1 MTDAHSHHRLDGI
14 LDNDVFLRPEEGDT
28 LVCDVLIAGGSTAA
42 YAAALVTAHA
52 GLQVYLVQPQHI
64 VGGQFTAQALPA
76 SDDGDLL
83 RQKSIAQLNGEE
95 FAISRMQR
103 TFRDRQRQL
112 QPVNGRVVS
121 NPGGGW
127 VAPLC
132 TTPVVAARA
141 MNEAIAPYIAP
152 GNLTL
157 IPFSQPIQI
166 LTKDEPQRQ
175 RVTGVVFQDLQRNVQ
190 FTVIAKV
197 TLEAT
202 DLGDLLELGNIASRV
217 GQEGR
222 DDTGEAILPEKP
234 LSAAQQAFTFGAVM
248 ELASPGEGVPI
259 GEPVGYNQQPWLK
272 ADEFEDSF
280 WRQGREGW
288 EPQPRPFLHPFSIF
302 RYRRI
307 LRSADAEKIILPG
320 DVTVLNWGLQQHG
333 PNGRMQCGN
342 NYRSGE
348 LVGVSREERLLHL
361 NRARDRARAY
371 VHFLQTRGHPLK
383 LRGDLTWTPDGIALE
398 PYIREARRGVALTT
412 IRHED
417 VARTFFPNQARA
429 RCFGDS
435 VGIGQYH
442 YLDIHPNDEPGQV
455 ILEGDQMLTLP
466 FSLPLGAL
474 VPINTDGL
482 ILSAK
487 SIGTTHITNAA
498 YRMHP
503 MEWAI
508 GEASGHLAVLCVQS
522 NLALHQIAVS
532 EAHTRRLQGM
542 LARDGIPIFWFD
554 DIAHDDPDFEAIQV
568 MAAAGIVRSEN
579 TASLSFNPENDVSR
593 AVVATALFNVLKLQT
608 VNAQRPSF
616 WDVPATHWAFQTI
629 EALAARAIVSGVGRG
644 RFAPDRPITREQ
656 MSFMVQNATPEMG
669 DRPFKDTLRDRQ
681 LLSRRELSRVLYEVL
696 KLRLQ
701 LREAVILEQ

>member
-1 MTDAHSHHRLDGI
+1 MTDAPSLYRPNGT
-14 LDNDVFLRPEEGDT
+14 LDNDAFLRPENGDT
-28 LVCDVLIAGGSTAA
+28 LVGDVLIVGGSTAA
-42 YAAALVTAHA
+42 YAAALVTART
-52 GLQVYLVQPQHI
+52 GLQVYLVQPQQL

-95 FAISRMQR
+95 FAISRMHR
-103 TFRDRQRQL
+103 WFRNRQRQL

-121 NPGGGW
+121 NPGAGW

-132 TTPVVAARA
+132 TTPVVAARV
-141 MNEAIAPYIAP
+141 MNEAIAPSIDR

-157 IPFSQPIQI
+157 IPFSHPIQV
-166 LTKDEPQRQ
+166 LLKNEPQQ
-175 RVTGVVFQDLQRNVQ
+175 RVTGVVFQDLQQNVQ
-190 FTVIAKV
+190 FTIIAKV
-197 TLEAT
+197 TIEAT
-202 DLGDLLELGNIASRV
+202 DLGDLLELGNIESRI

-222 DDTGEAILPEKP
+222 DETGEAVLPQKP
-234 LSAAQQAFTFGAVM
+234 LPRAQQAFTFGAVV
-248 ELASPGEGVPI
+248 ELTRPGEGTPI
-259 GEPVGYNQQPWLK
+259 GEPVGYNQQPWLR

-280 WRQGREGW
+280 WRQGKDGW

-307 LRSADAEKIILPG
+307 LRSVDPEKTILPG
-320 DVTVLNWGLQQHG
+320 DVTVLNWGLQRHG

-348 LVGVSREERLLHL
+348 LVGVSREERLMHL

-371 VHFLQTRGHPLK
+371 VHFLQTKGHPLK
-383 LRGDLTWTPDGIALE
+383 PRGDLTWTPDGIALE

-412 IRHED
+412 IRHQD
-417 VARTFFPNQARA
+417 VARAFFPNQSRA
-429 RCFGDS
+429 RCFEDS

-442 YLDIHPNDEPGQV
+442 YLDIHPNNEPGQV

-508 GEASGHLAVLCVQS
+508 GEASGYLAVLCVQS
-522 NLALHQIAVS
+522 NLAPRQIVAS
-532 EAHTRRLQGM
+532 EAETRRLQG
-542 LARDGIPIFWFD
+542 LLTRNGVPIFWFD

-568 MAAAGIVRSEN
+568 MAAAGIVRSES
-579 TASLSFNPENDVSR
+579 TASLSFNPGYDVNR
-593 AVVATALFNVLKLQT
+593 AVVATALFNVLGLQP
-608 VNAQRPSF
+608 VNALRPRF
-616 WDVPATHWAFQTI
+616 WDVPLTHWAFQTI
-629 EALAARAIVSGVGRG
+629 ETLAARAIISGVGRG

-656 MSFMVQNATPEMG
+656 LSFMVQNAIPGVG
-669 DRPFKDTLRDRQ
+669 DRPFKNTLRDRQ
-681 LLSRRELSRVLYEVL
+681 LLSRRELSRILYEVL
-696 KLRLQ
+696 KLRL
-701 LREAVILEQ
+701 R